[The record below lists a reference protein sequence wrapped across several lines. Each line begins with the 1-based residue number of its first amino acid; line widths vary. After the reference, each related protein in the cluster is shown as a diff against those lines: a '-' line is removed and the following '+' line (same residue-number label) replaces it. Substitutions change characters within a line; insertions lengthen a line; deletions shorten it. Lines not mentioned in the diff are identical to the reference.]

1 MKILVITSSPRIG
14 SNSDK
19 LAEAFIQGA
28 ESAGNQVEKLEL
40 RPLQI
45 EPCIAC
51 DKCWSTG
58 KPCILNDD
66 MDRVYEAIEA
76 NEAVV
81 FAMPLYYYNIPAKL
95 KAVID
100 RFYAIFMKDMKGYPK
115 RQAALLIAA
124 GDTTPDTFDSVDAS
138 WRKILSHLGWPLLG
152 KVYAGNVNDLG
163 AIDKT
168 DYLDAAKK
176 LGASINA

>member
-1 MKILVITSSPRIG
+1 MNILVIKSSPRIG

-19 LAEAFIQGA
+19 LAESFIQGA
-28 ESAGNQVEKLEL
+28 RSAGNHVEKLEL
-40 RPLQI
+40 RSLQI

-66 MDRVYEAIEA
+66 MDKVYQAIEA
-76 NEAVV
+76 NEAIV

-100 RFYAIFMKDMKGYPK
+100 RFYALFMKGYPK
-115 RQAALLIAA
+115 RQVALLVAA
-124 GDTTPDTFDSVDAS
+124 GDSAPDTFDVVEVS
-138 WRKILSHLGWPLLG
+138 WRKILSHLDWPLLG
-152 KVYAGNVNDLG
+152 KIYAGNINDLG
-163 AIDKT
+163 AVDET
-168 DYLDAAKK
+168 SYLEAAKS
-176 LGASINA
+176 LGASIHD

>member
-1 MKILVITSSPRIG
+1 MKILVITSSPRLG

-28 ESAGNQVEKLEL
+28 KSSGNQVEKLEL
-40 RPLQI
+40 RPLKI

-51 DKCWSTG
+51 DKCWSSG

-66 MDRVYEAIEA
+66 MDRVYQGIEA
-76 NEAVV
+76 NEVIV

-100 RFYAIFMKDMKGYPK
+100 RFYAIFMKGYPNRK
-115 RQAALLIAA
+115 AVLLVAA
-124 GDTTPDTFDSVDAS
+124 GDTASDTFNAVDVS

-152 KVYAGNVNDLG
+152 TVYAGNVNDLG

-176 LGASINA
+176 LGTSINA